1 ARVFGL
7 DRHLHLHRL
16 EDRHRVAL
24 LDRVADRALYFPDRT
39 GDVSFDLDHAFDNSL
54 PRRSTMPGET
64 FVILTAYNEA
74 DRIGATL
81 AALALAFPGATVW
94 VADDGSTDSTPRIA
108 REAGARVV
116 RSERVIGKG
125 EAATPAALAALG
137 GGLAHPAGAGQRAV
151 SILCDG
157 DLGESAAELAAL
169 AEPIGAARRTWRWR
183 PSPAAW
189 EAGSGSRSRARAWR
203 SAGGAGCA
211 PRRRSPDS
219 ARCAGARSWTC
230 SPSPTASGWR
240 GGGRSTPSGRG
251 IASPGWSWG

>member
-1 ARVFGL
+1 DRARVFGL

-39 GDVSFDLDHAFDNSL
+39 RDVSFDLDHAFDNSL
-54 PRRSTMPGET
+54 RRRSTMSGET

-74 DRIGATL
+74 DRLGATL
-81 AALALAFPGATVW
+81 AALALAFPGAPVW
-94 VADDGSTDSTPRIA
+94 VADDGSTDATPRIA

-137 GGLAHPAGAGQRAV
+137 DGPADPAGNGQEAV
-151 SILCDG
+151 FILCDG

-169 AEPIGAARRTWRWR
+169 AEPIRRGEADMAVADLAPPAGGGVRLPGPMAAPRAAR
-183 PSPAAW
+183 A
-189 EAGSGSRSRARAWR
+189 E
-203 SAGGAGCA
+203 
-211 PRRRSPDS
+211 
-219 ARCAGARSWTC
+219 
-230 SPSPTASGWR
+230 R
-240 GGGRSTPSGRG
+240 GV
-251 IASPGWSWG
+251 A